1 MGKISWYL
9 RRLREK
15 NTLSMWPSAL
25 IQIWVF
31 FFVRIQFKHISHIF
45 KAARVS
51 AAERQHQYKFHSSAE
66 LMSFGCAFWPP
77 SENILLFHLLT
88 QNIVILSSLL
98 FFFHPRLRRGVFRII
113 HLDNIQSQR
122 SNASHQMCSRWWWV
136 SRSSWAFP
144 QTWMENESSN
154 RERVCVRQLN
164 MLVSDGSKNS
174 RAPFM
179 RCAITRDVKH
189 KQINRIMCRQKTL
202 PFRQLVHRER
212 WQMLFLNYKLLVVQL
227 VMRTTQHRRIDPLH
241 FALNSIGISVNLTQL
256 ITMNHEYADGSEI
269 PLCLNIDYAAIYW

>member
-31 FFVRIQFKHISHIF
+31 FLFVSNLNTSPTFSKPRESPLPRGNINISFIHRRSWWVL
-45 KAARVS
+45 AAR
-51 AAERQHQYKFHSSAE
+51 
-66 LMSFGCAFWPP
+66 FGPRRRIFYFSIC
-77 SENILLFHLLT
+77 S

-98 FFFHPRLRRGVFRII
+98 FFFLPRLRRGVFRII

-154 RERVCVRQLN
+154 RDRVCVRQLN

-189 KQINRIMCRQKTL
+189 KQIASCVDKRH
-202 PFRQLVHRER
+202 FR
-212 WQMLFLNYKLLVVQL
+212 F
-227 VMRTTQHRRIDPLH
+227 D
-241 FALNSIGISVNLTQL
+241 S
-256 ITMNHEYADGSEI
+256 
-269 PLCLNIDYAAIYW
+269 